1 MTQLATTNEI
11 SANILE
17 QVVIGGDLAKLTAT
31 ERVSYYTRVCE
42 SIGVNPLTKPFAYIT
57 LNGRLTL
64 YALRDCTDQLRKI
77 HQISVVVM
85 ARQCTGDVYTV
96 STKVSTPDSRTDE
109 SDGAVSIAGLKGEAL
124 ANAYMKAET
133 KAKRRATL
141 SIIGLGWLDELEVDT
156 IPNAPTDTV
165 DVKTGELLSPSPTPS
180 TLRPA
185 KKATFQEST
194 PSTLRPAKK
203 AVLQESTP
211 DKKTA
216 NDERKAAIDAVAD
229 MITSSG
235 IDPQIIKD
243 HMLEELGNTDTRLL
257 GTERARDL
265 LAWIQEYTTG
275 PGQEAPDL
283 TDSVSTQNGFEVR
296 I

>member
-1 MTQLATTNEI
+1 MTQLATTNNEI

-124 ANAYMKAET
+124 ATAYMKAET

-141 SIIGLGWLDELEVDT
+141 SIIGRGWLDELEVDT

-165 DVKTGELLSPSPTPS
+165 DVKTGELLSPSPTATTVRSSPKPS

-185 KKATFQEST
+185 KKATF
-194 PSTLRPAKK
+194 
-203 AVLQESTP
+203 QESTP

-235 IDPQIIKD
+235 IDPQIVKD

-275 PGQEAPDL
+275 PGQEAQDL

>member
-17 QVVIGGDLAKLTAT
+17 QVVIGGDLAKLTAA

-42 SIGVNPLTKPFAYIT
+42 SIGVNPLTKPFAYIV
-57 LNGRLTL
+57 LNGRLSL
-64 YALRDCTDQLRKI
+64 YAMRDCTDQLRKI

-96 STKVSTPDSRTDE
+96 STKVSTPDGRTDE

-165 DVKTGELLSPSPTPS
+165 DVKTGELLSPSPKPS

-185 KKATFQEST
+185 Q
-194 PSTLRPAKK
+194 K

-211 DKKTA
+211 STIEEVIETTN
-216 NDERKAAIDAVAD
+216 NDVRVATIKQVGA
-229 MITSSG
+229 M
-235 IDPQIIKD
+235 IKD
-243 HMLEELGNTDTRLL
+243 TQIETEVVKQYMVEQFGSTDLKTLTTVRAAALL
-257 GTERARDL
+257 DWL
-265 LAWIQEYTTG
+265 KEYITG
-275 PGQEAPDL
+275 PGQAAQDL
-283 TDSVSTQNGFEVR
+283 TDEGR